1 MDGQLYEQSI
11 CFTNLTHLAIYS
23 YDDVFNEKMKNN
35 NLEKNIEKAR
45 INVYNILA
53 ILIVIIPEFF
63 AELIYTIEVSQ
74 HKSILPN
81 EGEAWINNTEL
92 KLSKMNIFELR
103 LMAKQLRLHGYSSDN
118 RNSLIKRIE
127 KKSKRRIKWK
137 SLNN

>member
-1 MDGQLYEQSI
+1 
-11 CFTNLTHLAIYS
+11 
-23 YDDVFNEKMKNN
+23 MKNN
-35 NLEKNIEKAR
+35 NLEKKIEKAK

-74 HKSILPN
+74 HKNILPN